1 MSQILLTDVRRKFLD
16 YFRSHN
22 HEIVESSNLVPN
34 NDPTLMFTNSGMVQF
49 KNVFTGLE
57 KKNYKKAT
65 TSQKCVRAG
74 GKHNDLDNVGYTPR
88 HHTFFEMLGN
98 FSFGDYF
105 KEQAIAHAWNLLT
118 KDFELPKE
126 KLLVTVYHEDQ
137 DSYNLWKKVAGLS
150 EDKIIKIS
158 TSDNFWSMGD
168 TGPCGPCSEIF
179 YDHGDKLKGGIP
191 GSHNQD
197 GDRYIEIWNLVFM
210 QFEQISKNKRINLP
224 KPSVDTG
231 MGLERMTA
239 VLQGTHDNYNI
250 DHFKKIIEASSD
262 ITKASINEKTIAS
275 HRVIADHLRA
285 SSFLIAEGILP
296 SNEGR
301 GYVLRRIMRRG
312 MRHAHTLGSKG
323 LVFCNLF
330 DVLLNEMKE
339 SYPELNIRKDLI
351 IETLK
356 NEEEKFSSLLERG
369 IKILNENLT
378 KVKNNTLPGIVAFKL
393 YDTYGFPLDLTA
405 DILRVKKIK
414 VDTNSFE
421 KEMENSKKLARANW
435 KGSGDKSVE
444 EKWFKVRNE
453 LKPTEFLGYEFEK
466 AEGVVLKI
474 LKDNKF
480 VEKADTNDN
489 VEIITNQTPF
499 YGESGGQVGDQ
510 GVIET
515 SNCKI
520 KIEDTQKRMGDLFVH
535 IGKIDK
541 GSIKIGDNVNL
552 SINVEKRKNSKAYH
566 SATHL
571 LHESLRRTLGK
582 HVTQKGSL
590 VSPERLRFDF
600 SHNKPID
607 KEEMNKINKVVN
619 EIVESSTEVQTRVM
633 TPKEATKMG
642 ALALFGEKYGE
653 EVRVVFMGKE
663 NNGFFST
670 ELCGGTHV
678 NNTKE
683 VGKFKII
690 SQSSIAS
697 GVRRVEAL
705 RDKQLQEY
713 EKYLKQDKSL
723 KEDTLKNQI
732 NDIKNQLLK
741 LKIEPSYI
749 DGFLKSK
756 EDKDLSEQFKSLNK
770 ILETIK
776 IKNVLEDT
784 NKNKVKDKKVSNFT
798 IRQQVLN
805 DFPPK
810 ELRKVIDKGKKE
822 IKSGVI
828 IACSI
833 HEDKIGVA
841 VGVTDNLIKDYDA
854 VKLVKEAAEI
864 LGGKGGGG
872 RKDFAQAG
880 GVKKDKIDEVFKF
893 LTQNIN

>member
-1 MSQILLTDVRRKFLD
+1 MSQILLTDVRKKFLE
-16 YFRSHN
+16 YFKKNN
-22 HEIVESSNLVPN
+22 HEIIDSSNLVPN

-57 KKNYKKAT
+57 KRSYKTAT

-74 GKHNDLDNVGYTPR
+74 GKHNDLENVGYTPR

-105 KEQAIAHAWNLLT
+105 KEQAIHHAWNLLT
-118 KDFELPKE
+118 KDFKLPKD
-126 KLLVTVYHEDQ
+126 KLLVTVFHED
-137 DSYNLWKKVAGLS
+137 DESFNFWKKIAGLS
-150 EDKIIKIS
+150 ENKIIRIS

-179 YDHGDKLKGGIP
+179 YDHGKKLKGGLP
-191 GSHNQD
+191 GTPEQD
-197 GDRYIEIWNLVFM
+197 GDRFIEIWNLVFM
-210 QFEQISKNKRINLP
+210 QYEQISKEKRISLP

-239 VLQGTHDNYNI
+239 VLQGSHDNYEI
-250 DHFKKIIEASSD
+250 DHFKKIMSSSAEL
-262 ITKASINEKTIAS
+262 IKNPINEKTIAS

-312 MRHAHTLGSKG
+312 MRHAHSLGSK
-323 LVFCNLF
+323 LPIFHKLF
-330 DVLLNEMKE
+330 NVLLDEMKN
-339 SYPELNIRKDLI
+339 SYPELTTGKDLI
-351 IETLK
+351 VETLK

-369 IKILNENLT
+369 MKILDENLS
-378 KVKNNTLPGIVAFKL
+378 KVKNNTLPGSIAFRL
-393 YDTYGFPLDLTA
+393 YDTYGFPVDLTA
-405 DILRVKKIK
+405 DILRAKNIK
-414 VDTNSFE
+414 VDNSSFE
-421 KEMENSKKLARANW
+421 KEMEKSKTLARANW

-444 EKWFKVRNE
+444 EIWFKIREE
-453 LKPTEFLGYEFEK
+453 LKPTEFLGYEFDK

-474 LKDNKF
+474 LKNNKF
-480 VEKADTNDN
+480 VDSANAGDKIK
-489 VEIITNQTPF
+489 IITNQTPF

-510 GVIET
+510 GTIYT
-515 SNCKI
+515 SNCEI
-520 KIEDTQKRMGDLFVH
+520 NIEDTQKKMGDLFVH
-535 IGKIDK
+535 IGNIKKGKIK
-541 GSIKIGDNVNL
+541 LGQNVNL
-552 SINVEKRKNSKAYH
+552 EIDLKKRNNSKANH

-590 VSPERLRFDF
+590 VSPDRLRFDF
-600 SHNKPID
+600 SHNKPIAED
-607 KEEMNKINKVVN
+607 EMKTINKVVN
-619 EIVESSTEVQTRVM
+619 EVVKGSSDVQTRIM
-633 TPKEATKMG
+633 TPKEAVKMG

-663 NNGFFST
+663 NNSFFST

-678 NNTKE
+678 KNTKE
-683 VGKFKII
+683 IGKFKVV

-705 RDKQLQEY
+705 RDEHL
-713 EKYLKQDKSL
+713 EKHEQSQKQDKSFRD
-723 KEDTLKNQI
+723 KKLKNEI
-732 NDIKNQLLK
+732 EIIKKEVQN
-741 LKIEPSYI
+741 
-749 DGFLKSK
+749 LKSK
-756 EDKDLSEQFKSLNK
+756 PDYKNELNFAENLK
-770 ILETIK
+770 NLKKQLDQIK
-776 IKNVLEDT
+776 IENIKKDK
-784 NKNKVKDKKVSNFT
+784 NKNLIKDKKVNNIT
-798 IRQQVLN
+798 LREQILK

-810 ELRKVIDKGKKE
+810 ELRGIIDQGKKE

-828 IACSI
+828 ISI
-833 HEDKIGVA
+833 SIFEDKVGVA
-841 VGVTDNLIKDYDA
+841 VGVSNDLTSKYDA
-854 VKLVKEAAEI
+854 VSLVKIASKI

-880 GVKKDKIDEVFKF
+880 GVNKNKIDDAFNEITKK
-893 LTQNIN
+893 IN